1 MAFEIGGAAAEHG
14 VDVKPAEH
22 GQIAAQAGDEHA
34 DFQRIAGGE
43 QKRLEHVY
51 AFSVDLRLDCAA
63 RQRDER
69 IIFRTEGRPGQR
81 VFKPGHVRALAIAA
95 EQIGQRQRVFVA
107 CAALRIALRL
117 MAALAYLLRNID
129 ILHTEEME
137 AEVMRAASR
146 SGLIDMTGSLLPGID
161 GFNLKMNVS
170 ILSLMRQCTDYAL
183 RYSHRSDRWFGPV
196 LEKHFFE

>member
-1 MAFEIGGAAAEHG
+1 MAFEIGGAAAENG

-69 IIFRTEGRPGQR
+69 IIFRTESRPGQR
-81 VFKPGHVRALAIAA
+81 VFKPCHVRALAIAA

-117 MAALAYLLRNID
+117 MAEAAEILNGGQRAGRNDVKRHGVSPPRLCGCAQIH
-129 ILHTEEME
+129 LHRWAQTGCGRPPH
-137 AEVMRAASR
+137 RAGVRPAQRASAA
-146 SGLIDMTGSLLPGID
+146 
-161 GFNLKMNVS
+161 F
-170 ILSLMRQCTDYAL
+170 
-183 RYSHRSDRWFGPV
+183 DR
-196 LEKHFFE
+196 